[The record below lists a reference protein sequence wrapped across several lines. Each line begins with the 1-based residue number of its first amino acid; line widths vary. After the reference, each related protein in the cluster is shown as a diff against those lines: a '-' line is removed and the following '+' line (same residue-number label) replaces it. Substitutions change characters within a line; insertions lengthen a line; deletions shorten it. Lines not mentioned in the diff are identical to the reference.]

1 MAWCGTFSTTKDGL
15 PFIGTWPGTKHIFFD
30 LGYGGNGITFS
41 MIGAQIIRNTLQG
54 IKAVSYT
61 HLDVYKR
68 QILRQ
73 IFFPLYREVSLIVS
87 IIGKLL
93 YHQGLESPARRDNI
107 TDQRD
112 LIFL

>member
-1 MAWCGTFSTTKDGL
+1 MAGSDTGGTSQYGKFIFYRQTFVRIIFSLQLFSQATHFFRMYI
-15 PFIGTWPGTKHIFFD
+15 FI
-30 LGYGGNGITFS
+30 
-41 MIGAQIIRNTLQG
+41 
-54 IKAVSYT
+54 
-61 HLDVYKR
+61 
-68 QILRQ
+68 ILRQ

-93 YHQGLESPARRDNI
+93 YHQGLKSPARRDNI